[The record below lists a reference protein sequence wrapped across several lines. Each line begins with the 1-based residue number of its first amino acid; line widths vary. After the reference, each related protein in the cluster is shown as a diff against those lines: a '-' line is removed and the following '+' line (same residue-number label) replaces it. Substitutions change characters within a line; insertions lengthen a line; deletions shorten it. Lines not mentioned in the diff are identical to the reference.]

1 MMVFNSKL
9 LNLKDLEMTCRTAKD
24 FLAPLIM
31 VGLALLT
38 LQPRPAVAQSGGG
51 NSPSTAGQPVLIIH
65 GECSP
70 QPSAQQRNS
79 ADPSCDMV
87 IKKEKFDNLVAATDP
102 NMSASN
108 RLVVA
113 TEYVRLW
120 VMAQEAERLKL
131 DQTPAFQELEQLLR
145 LRALE
150 QQLMRYL
157 NKESTAISPQEI
169 AAYYQEHLAR
179 FEQASLRKI
188 YIPKQGQW
196 TKVDAAQP
204 IRQRAAQGEDFDA
217 LEHEVWSAQG
227 RPSGAPLTRM
237 GTLRLADLA
246 ESEQKVFDLK
256 PGEVSE
262 LFEESGGFAIF
273 KLETKRVQPL
283 SEVENDIRYRLAGE
297 RMQERINKLR
307 GAVSVSV
314 NEDYFGTLPST
325 EELAKHH
332 GMEHAG
338 SHLMPMS
345 DAEKNRR

>member
-1 MMVFNSKL
+1 
-9 LNLKDLEMTCRTAKD
+9 MTCRTAKD
-24 FLAPLIM
+24 HLVALII
-31 VGLALLT
+31 VGFALLC
-38 LQPRPAVAQSGGG
+38 LPPRPAVAQSAGVKDS
-51 NSPSTAGQPVLIIH
+51 SPSMADQPVLIIH

-70 QPSAQQRNS
+70 QPSGPKRNGVD
-79 ADPSCDMV
+79 ASCDTV
-87 IKKEKFDNLVAATDP
+87 IKREKFDNLVAATDP

-108 RLVVA
+108 RLVMA
-113 TEYVRLW
+113 TEYVRLR
-120 VMAQEAERLKL
+120 VMANEAERLKL
-131 DQTPAFQELEQLLR
+131 DQTPAFHELEQILR
-145 LRALE
+145 LQALE

-157 NKESTAISPQEI
+157 DKESAAILPQEI
-169 AAYYQEHLAR
+169 TAYYQEHLAR

-188 YIPKQGQW
+188 YIPKQGRW
-196 TKVDAAQP
+196 TQADAAQP

-217 LEHEVWSAQG
+217 LEHEVWSALG

-237 GTLRLADLA
+237 GTLRRADLA

-256 PGEVSE
+256 PGAVSE
-262 LFEESGGFAIF
+262 LFEEPGGFAIF
-273 KLETKRVQPL
+273 KLESERVQPL